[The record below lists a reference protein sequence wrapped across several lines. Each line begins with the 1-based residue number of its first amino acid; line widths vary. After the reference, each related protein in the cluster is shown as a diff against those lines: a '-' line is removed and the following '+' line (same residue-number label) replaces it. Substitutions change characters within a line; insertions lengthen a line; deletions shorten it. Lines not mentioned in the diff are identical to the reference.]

1 MILLED
7 HDDGFRVSNKL
18 LPPDPDITRLDSVTG
33 SYFVANNLR
42 RDELAKKLYEASCE
56 AEQKILG
63 NFLKI
68 LKTASSTTSLEPYYP
83 QGHQAMLGKLHKI
96 EAVLSTIEAI
106 LYGLSFLFVLQ
117 IVLSHLTLNAIQHA
131 TQYLM

>member
-7 HDDGFRVSNKL
+7 HDDGFTVSNKL
-18 LPPDPDITRLDSVTG
+18 LPPNPDITRLDSVTG

-42 RDELAKKLYEASCE
+42 RDELAKKLYEASCG

-68 LKTASSTTSLEPYYP
+68 LKSASSATSLEPYYP
-83 QGHQAMLGKLHKI
+83 QGHKAMLGKLHKI
-96 EAVLSTIEAI
+96 EAMLH
-106 LYGLSFLFVLQ
+106 LLSFLFFLRFC
-117 IVLSHLTLNAIQHA
+117 LSYRDLLVALKHA

>member
-7 HDDGFRVSNKL
+7 HDNGFTVSNKL
-18 LPPDPDITRLDSVTG
+18 LPPNPDITRLDAVTG

-42 RDELAKKLYEASCE
+42 RDELAKKLYEASCA

-68 LKTASSTTSLEPYYP
+68 LKSASSTTSLEPYYP
-83 QGHQAMLGKLHKI
+83 QGHKAMLGKLHKI
-96 EAVLSTIEAI
+96 EDMLNLLS
-106 LYGLSFLFVLQ
+106 LLFVLQ
-117 IVLSHLTLNAIQHA
+117 IYVSYLILNAIKHA